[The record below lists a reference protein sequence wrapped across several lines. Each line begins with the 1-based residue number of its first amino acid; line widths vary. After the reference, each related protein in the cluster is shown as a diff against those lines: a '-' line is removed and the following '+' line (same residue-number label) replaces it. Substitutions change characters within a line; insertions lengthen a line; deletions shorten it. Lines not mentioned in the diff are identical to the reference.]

1 MRQVVLSARFS
12 EENIDKIKL
21 ILDLLVEE
29 SQATDIVYDN
39 LRSVRGCPLFEDNY
53 VHKVQKELKNNE

>member
-29 SQATDIVYDN
+29 SEATDIVYDN
-39 LRSVRGCPLFEDNY
+39 
-53 VHKVQKELKNNE
+53 